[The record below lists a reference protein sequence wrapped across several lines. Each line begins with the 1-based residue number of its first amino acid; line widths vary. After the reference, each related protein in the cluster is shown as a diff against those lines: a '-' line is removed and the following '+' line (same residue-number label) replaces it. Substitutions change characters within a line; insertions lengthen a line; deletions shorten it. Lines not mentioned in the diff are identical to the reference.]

1 MEYQWEENMINLTTI
16 RTMAIASA
24 ISLVAATGA
33 MAFPDKPIEYIIP
46 FGPGGESDISARFQQ
61 PFFKDKFGQDLVV
74 SYKPGGGGA
83 VGWAQLNSMA
93 SDGYTIMG
101 INLPHIVIQPAQKD
115 VGYTTDDIHA
125 FYMFHYTPDAIVV
138 TADSPY
144 QTLDDLIA
152 DAKAN
157 PGALTMSGSGK
168 ATANH
173 LAQIRF
179 DKMAGIQSTYVPFKG
194 TGAATTATLG
204 KQVKAQWGYTTVG
217 AAQGDAVRLLAVAME
232 ERHPLFPDVPT
243 FKELGFDMVGGAYRG
258 MAVPKDT
265 PADVVKALSDAF
277 GAVNADEEFRKQMLD
292 GGFALLD
299 VGIDGMADFM
309 KARTDEYVEAAT
321 EAGLLN

>member
-1 MEYQWEENMINLTTI
+1 MLNL
-16 RTMAIASA
+16 RTVKTLAIASA
-24 ISLVAATGA
+24 IAVGAATGA
-33 MAFPDKPIEYIIP
+33 LAFPDKPIEYIIP

-83 VGWAQLNSMA
+83 VGWAQLNSMNA
-93 SDGYTIMG
+93 DGYTIMG

-138 TADSPY
+138 TTDSPY
-144 QTLDDLIA
+144 QTLEDFVA

-157 PGALTMSGSGK
+157 PGAVTMSGSGK

-179 DKMAGIQSTYVPFKG
+179 DKMAGINTTYVPFKG
-194 TGAATTATLG
+194 TGASTTANLG
-204 KQVKAQWGYTTVG
+204 NQVKAQWGYTTVG
-217 AAQGDAVRLLAVAME
+217 AAQGDAVRMLAVAME

-243 FKELGFDMVGGAYRG
+243 FKELGYDMVGGAYRG

-265 PADVVKALSDAF
+265 PEDVVKALSDAF
-277 GAVNADEEFRKQMLD
+277 GEVNADEAFRKQMLD

-299 VGIDGMADFM
+299 VGVDEMDAFM
-309 KARTDEYVEAAT
+309 EARKAEYIEAAT
-321 EAGLLN
+321 DAGLLN

>member
-1 MEYQWEENMINLTTI
+1 MLNL
-16 RTMAIASA
+16 RTVKTLAIASA
-24 ISLVAATGA
+24 IAVGAATGA
-33 MAFPDKPIEYIIP
+33 LAFPDKPIEYIIP

-61 PFFKDKFGQDLVV
+61 PFFKEKFGQDLVV

-83 VGWAQLNSMA
+83 VGWAQLNSMNA
-93 SDGYTIMG
+93 DGYTIMG

-115 VGYTTDDIHA
+115 VGYTTDDINA

-144 QTLDDLIA
+144 QTLEDFVA

-157 PGALTMSGSGK
+157 PGSVTMSGSGK

-179 DKMAGIQSTYVPFKG
+179 DKMAGITTTYVPFKG
-194 TGAATTATLG
+194 TGASTTANLG
-204 KQVKAQWGYTTVG
+204 NQVKAQWGYTTVG
-217 AAQGDAVRLLAVAME
+217 AAQGDAVRMLAVAME

-243 FKELGFDMVGGAYRG
+243 FKELGYDMVGGAYRG

-265 PADVVKALSDAF
+265 PEDIVKALSEAF
-277 GAVNADEEFRKQMLD
+277 GEVNADEEFRQQMLD

-299 VGIDGMADFM
+299 VGIDEMDAFM
-309 KARTDEYVEAAT
+309 EARKAEYIEAAT